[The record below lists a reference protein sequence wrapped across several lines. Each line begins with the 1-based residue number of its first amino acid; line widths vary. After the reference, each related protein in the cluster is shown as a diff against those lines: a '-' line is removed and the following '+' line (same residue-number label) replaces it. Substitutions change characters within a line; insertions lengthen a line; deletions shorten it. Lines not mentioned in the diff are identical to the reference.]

1 MSTNPTKIV
10 LRHILSCI
18 VAASTMLST
27 ASAAAESYPAKPIR
41 LIVPFPPGGTTDII
55 ARIIA
60 EKIPSHLGQRVVV
73 DNRSGKGGVRG
84 AEMLA
89 RAPADGY
96 TLGVATVSTI
106 ATGPAMDPKISYD
119 PTVDFTAIIN
129 IAATPNVLVVHPSF
143 PARRYQAFIAELR
156 ARPDHYSYASSG
168 EGGLGH
174 MLMALFQSKTGTS
187 LLHVPYSGGAPALNS
202 VVGGHV
208 PLMIANL
215 PTARPHI
222 EGKRLVPIAVAGY
235 EADSKILKVPTFE
248 QLDVPDVN
256 RLAFY
261 GICGPRHL
269 PGRIVEAWHDAV
281 KRTLADPQVV
291 DVIARTGSSII
302 ANTPDAFREQIK
314 AEFDIYKKVMAT
326 QKPRY

>member
-1 MSTNPTKIV
+1 MPS
-10 LRHILSCI
+10 
-18 VAASTMLST
+18 AASAT
-27 ASAAAESYPAKPIR
+27 AQGYPTKPIR
-41 LIVPFPPGGTTDII
+41 LIVPFAPGGTTDII
-55 ARIIA
+55 ARVIA
-60 EKIPSHLGQRVVV
+60 EKVPSYLGQRVVV
-73 DNRSGKGGVRG
+73 DNRSGKGGLIG

-106 ATGPAMDPKISYD
+106 ATGPAMDPKISYN
-119 PTVDFTAIIN
+119 PTVDFTPIIN

-143 PARRYQAFIAELR
+143 PAGDYKAFIAELR
-156 ARPDHYSYASSG
+156 MRPDHYSYASSG

-187 LLHVPYSGGAPALNS
+187 LLHVPYSGGGPALNS

-222 EGKRLVPIAVAGY
+222 EAKRLVPIAVAGY
-235 EADSKILKVPTFE
+235 EADSKLLKVPTFE
-248 QLDVPDVN
+248 QLGVPEVN

-261 GICGPRHL
+261 GICGPRRL
-269 PGRIVEAWHDAV
+269 PGRIVDAWHGAV
-281 KRTLADPQVV
+281 KRTLADPQVA
-291 DVIARTGSSII
+291 DVIAKTGSSII

-314 AEFDIYKKVMAT
+314 TEFETYKRVVEG
-326 QKPRY
+326 QKLKQ